1 MKTKKE
7 SKSQP
12 KYKKKLQRD
21 LTIIGHIFFTVLF
34 HCALFVLFVSNHL
47 VTHPS
52 DIPSGFISTYRQTP
66 KSYSHELLSSD
77 ADGQWSV
84 RYLRNEVGEEK

>member
-21 LTIIGHIFFTVLF
+21 LTGHIFFTVLF

-77 ADGQWSV
+77 ADGQ
-84 RYLRNEVGEEK
+84 